1 MLMRCLYRQTLL
13 SLLEIKLSTLF
24 RPAFSTFALHGGL
37 GNVESLLEFRTK
49 LLEDN
54 SV

>member
-24 RPAFSTFALHGGL
+24 RPAFSTFALLGGV
-37 GNVESLLEFRTK
+37 GKRGKFVGISNETSRR
-49 LLEDN
+49 
-54 SV
+54 